1 MLIQKVFVVVL
12 IGVVATFVLIK
23 KPLGA
28 RRQYNPIKLIISNT
42 YTFAR

>member
-12 IGVVATFVLIK
+12 IGVVATLLIK

-42 YTFAR
+42 YTSAR